1 MCPVSVIVVGLIP
14 FDVFVV
20 GSREHLRI
28 NKCALYEMI

>member
-1 MCPVSVIVVGLIP
+1 MCPVSVLPLVKP

-20 GSREHLRI
+20 GSRVYLRI